1 MALVVV
7 RPGLFTTVQD
17 RGRVGYRRFGVP
29 VGGAFDSGAFDLAN
43 ALLGNDPGAA
53 ALELT
58 LLGGSFRAEAD
69 LAIALAGAPLTATV
83 EPESGE
89 ARPWS
94 IPQAGT
100 LRRGETL
107 SLLGS
112 RLGVRAYLAVRG
124 GWRTPV
130 VLGSRSTETP
140 SRAGDRFEADPG
152 TTSTRHP
159 SPEVARV
166 FGLWDDPD
174 PTIRWVDGPD
184 FEPDQSELVGPYR
197 VLDPSNRVGVR
208 LEGASIPVEGD
219 PSRLS
224 KPVGPGA
231 IQVAGGRPIILGVAG
246 GTIGGYPHVG
256 HVISAD
262 LDRVA
267 QLRPGSEVRF
277 ERVTLPEARRVDA
290 DRRQART
297 LWRTRLSIWA
307 KV

>member
-58 LLGGSFRAEAD
+58 LYGGSFRADAE
-69 LAIALAGAPLTATV
+69 LSIALAGAPLAATV
-83 EPESGE
+83 ETQFGE

-94 IPQAGT
+94 IPQVGT

-107 SLLGS
+107 TLLGS
-112 RLGVRAYLAVRG
+112 KLGARAYLAVRG

-130 VLGSRSTETP
+130 ILGSRSLENP
-140 SRAGDRFEADPG
+140 CRAGDRFDADSG
-152 TTSTRHP
+152 TASTRRP
-159 SPEVARV
+159 SPEVARA
-166 FGLWDDPD
+166 FGCWDDPD

-184 FEPDQSELVGPYR
+184 FELGRSELVGPYR

-208 LEGASIPVEGD
+208 LEGASVPVEID

-267 QLRPGSEVRF
+267 QLRPGAEVRF
-277 ERVTLPEARRVDA
+277 ERIPFPEARRIDA
-290 DRRQART
+290 EQRQARA

-307 KV
+307 KN